1 MNLPI
6 HVHSACATL
15 GYSAPVLRAGQ
26 TQMVAQ
32 YSEESRRRRSVKAN
46 LAFVNGEG
54 DHNLPPE
61 DKDAAVDGS
70 CLAQTSGRGSSRA
83 STTSPAS

>member
-1 MNLPI
+1 MNAVPP
-6 HVHSACATL
+6 HPCAQCM
-15 GYSAPVLRAGQ
+15 RQ
-26 TQMVAQ
+26 TGLFRTRTSCRSDSNVAQ

-61 DKDAAVDGS
+61 DKDAAVDG
-70 CLAQTSGRGSSRA
+70 
-83 STTSPAS
+83 